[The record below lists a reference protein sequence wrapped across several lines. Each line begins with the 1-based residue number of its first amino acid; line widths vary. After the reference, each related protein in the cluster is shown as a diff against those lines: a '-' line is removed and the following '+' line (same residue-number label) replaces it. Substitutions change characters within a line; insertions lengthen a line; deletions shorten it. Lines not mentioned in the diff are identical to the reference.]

1 MMAIFK
7 ASASKTIS
15 QKEEEM
21 GIVLFTTKT
30 YRQKNCLQTFM

>member
-15 QKEEEM
+15 QKEEM

-30 YRQKNCLQTFM
+30 HRQKNCLQTCM